1 MLACLSL
8 LGKTRGTDIP
18 MKIAYFDCIGGASG
32 DMILGALLDAGL
44 PLQVLQDAIAALD
57 LPGCTVE
64 ARKVVRGGL
73 AATQAEVLV
82 SDLASERAWPEVE
95 RLVLSSRLDASVK
108 ETAHHILQR
117 IAAVEARLHQI
128 ALDRV
133 HLHELGSLDTIV
145 DVVGAVAGLQALGV
159 EAVVVSPLPLGRG
172 QTRSAHGPLP
182 LPAPAALELIKGAP
196 VQGVDIEGELVTP
209 TGAAILSTLAREYGP
224 LPAMRVQAIGYGA
237 GQRNLSVPN
246 VLRLVIGETESGDGD
261 TVETLAVLETNI
273 DDMNPQAYDH
283 IMARLFAAGALD
295 VYLTPIHMKKNRPGI
310 LLTVLCRPADAAAL
324 TDLLFAETTTLG
336 VRQQTL
342 VRRCLSREIVT
353 VATRFGPVRMKVA
366 RMKNGQVRA
375 VPEYDDCHRIA
386 LERGVT
392 WREVVAAAQMA
403 WERSQSAS
411 PSP

>member
-1 MLACLSL
+1 M
-8 LGKTRGTDIP
+8 R
-18 MKIAYFDCIGGASG
+18 IAYFDCIGGASG

-44 PLQVLQDAIAALD
+44 PLQVLQDAIVALD

-64 ARKVVRGGL
+64 AHKVVRGGL

-82 SDLASERAWPEVE
+82 SDPAGERAWPEVE
-95 RLVLSSRLDASVK
+95 RLVLASHLDPPVK
-108 ETAHHILQR
+108 ETAHRILRR
-117 IAAVEARLHQI
+117 IAEVEARLHQT
-128 ALDRV
+128 ALDQV

-172 QTRSAHGPLP
+172 QAHSLHGPLP
-182 LPAPAALELIKGAP
+182 LPAPATLELIKGAP
-196 VQGVDIEGELVTP
+196 VQGVDGEGERVTP

-237 GQRNLSVPN
+237 GQRDLPAVPN
-246 VLRLVIGETESGDGD
+246 VLRLVIGEAEMGAGD
-261 TVETLAVLETNI
+261 TLETLTVLETNI
-273 DDMNPQAYDH
+273 DDMNPQGYDH

-342 VRRCLSREIVT
+342 LRRCLPREIVT
-353 VATRFGPVRMKVA
+353 VATRFGPVHVKVT
-366 RMKNGQVRA
+366 RTKDGRVRA

-386 LERGVT
+386 LERGVP
-392 WREVVAAAQMA
+392 WQEVVAAAQMA

>member
-1 MLACLSL
+1 M
-8 LGKTRGTDIP
+8 R
-18 MKIAYFDCIGGASG
+18 IAYFDCIGGASG

-64 ARKVVRGGL
+64 AHKVVRGGL

-95 RLVLSSRLDASVK
+95 RLVLSSRLAPSVK

-182 LPAPAALELIKGAP
+182 LPAPATLELIKGAP
-196 VQGVDIEGELVTP
+196 VQGMDREGEWVTP

-237 GQRNLSVPN
+237 GQRDLPTIPN
-246 VLRLVIGETESGDGD
+246 VLRLVIGEAEVGAGD
-261 TVETLAVLETNI
+261 TLETLTVLETNI
-273 DDMNPQAYDH
+273 DDMNPQGYDH

-342 VRRCLSREIVT
+342 LRRCLPREIVT
-353 VATRFGPVRMKVA
+353 VVTRFGPVHVKVT
-366 RMKNGQVRA
+366 RTKDGRVRA
-375 VPEYDDCHRIA
+375 MPEYDDCHRIA
-386 LERGVT
+386 LERGVP
-392 WREVVAAAQMA
+392 WQEVVAAAQMA